1 MILGEKWVVVDEN
14 QVILGENRVE
24 LWWNSGGIR
33 LAAERMN
40 TYTRPSFMVFRWN
53 SGGILVKTR

>member
-1 MILGEKWVVVDEN
+1 MGENQVILGEK

-33 LAAERMN
+33 LAAERMY
-40 TYTRPSFMVFRWN
+40 TYAVRFFLFLDGIQVEFR
-53 SGGILVKTR
+53 

>member
-1 MILGEKWVVVDEN
+1 MILGGKWVVLGEN
-14 QVILGENRVE
+14 QVISGENRVE

-33 LAAERMN
+33 LAAERMY
-40 TYTRPSFMVFRWN
+40 TYTGASFMGFRWN